1 MLNNLED
8 ILKSILNKL
17 DYQSELLQLS
27 ISNLNT
33 KKAVASYLNK
43 STATID
49 NYIKNGTLIKN
60 KHYFVN
66 ENNKIEFIPLEILEF
81 KKYPL
86 VKKRTKSINNSNL
99 IHSTVSSILKGIS
112 YG

>member
-8 ILKSILNKL
+8 VLKSILNKL

-27 ISNLNT
+27 ITNLNT
-33 KKAVASYLNK
+33 KKAVANCLNK

-49 NYIKNGTLIKN
+49 NYIKNGTFVES
-60 KHYFVN
+60 KHYFIN
-66 ENNKIEFIPLEILEF
+66 SNNKIEFVPLEILEF
-81 KKYPL
+81 KRNPI
-86 VKKRTKSINNSNL
+86 VKKKTKSIDDSKI
-99 IHSTVSSILKGIS
+99 IHNTVSSILKGIS